1 VGFVFISAHVVW
13 VLRKEGSVRW
23 ADNRHVGVLVSTKV
37 ILHFFLR
44 TSHWQPIQNR
54 ASFVDIVA
62 V

>member
-1 VGFVFISAHVVW
+1 MFISAHVVW

-44 TSHWQPIQNR
+44 TSQPIQNR